1 MTHPRFLFIG
11 FNRDYINPYTDIVLN
26 ILGSLGELEYYGPG
40 YVSKKEIEM
49 GIHKWIESKQK
60 FEFIIVDGVSMLSL
74 EQNGEKIKNLFSM
87 SSIKFEEKDYYKYAY
102 IFRDFFVEINCKKI
116 LISNWDPHNINK
128 KTIELIAKANPFII
142 DPMGFEMNRPLA
154 KAFDESIPQSYNDNW
169 YHFLKDNEKQ
179 IIVFPHMI
187 VSKEFDY
194 TSIEYRKNTFS
205 VVGVGYF
212 ERKEA
217 SKFLSSRLKHKRFW
231 ARLKM
236 FIVHKLRLSTSPN
249 FLNSYKYNY
258 FNLISESKLTYCS
271 GSRLRYPVRKYFEIP
286 SRGSVA
292 VGQKC
297 NGFEDLGFVDGE
309 NFIVTEANER
319 LEKVLKTPDDK
330 LQKIA
335 QNGQKLIWNKHSDW
349 ARREQ
354 LSKALSLINEN
365 KFKGSRWEKG
375 DYYFKT

>member
-1 MTHPRFLFIG
+1 MTHLRFLFIG

-74 EQNGEKIKNLFSM
+74 EQYGKKTKNLFSM

-102 IFRDFFVEINCKKI
+102 SFRDFFVKINCKKI

-187 VSKEFDY
+187 LSKEFDY

-205 VVGVGYF
+205 VVGVGYL

-330 LQKIA
+330 IQKIA

-375 DYYFKT
+375 DYCFKT